1 MVATVSVAPVRHRWP
16 TSIRGAIRLQERL
29 RDRLRLTGGPR
40 RVAVVAGADIS
51 YDLLTGRLHAA
62 VLNYSFPSLQR
73 LETALIRAPICFPYV
88 PGLLSFREAPALVQA
103 FGRLSIRPDLL
114 ICDGQGIAH
123 PRGIGL
129 ASHLGLLLDLPT
141 IGCAKSR
148 LIGTHRA
155 PAERRGAIA
164 PLYHGRRRIGT
175 VVRSRR
181 GVRPLYVS
189 PGHRIGIDAA
199 ARYVLACCIGY
210 RLPEPLR
217 QADLTVGAARRGL
230 PLRTSGCGARR
241 PPSL

>member
-1 MVATVSVAPVRHRWP
+1 MVATVSDTPVRHRWP
-16 TSIRGAIRLQERL
+16 TSIRRAIKLQERL

-40 RVAVVAGADIS
+40 RVTVVAGADIS
-51 YDLLTGRLHAA
+51 YDLHAGRLYAA
-62 VLNYSFPSLQR
+62 VLNYSFPDLRR
-73 LETALIRAPICFPYV
+73 LEIALVRAPIGFPYV

-103 FGRLSIRPDLL
+103 FSRLNIRPDLL

-123 PRGIGL
+123 PRGMGL

-148 LIGTHRA
+148 LIGTHRP
-155 PAERRGAIA
+155 PADRRGAIA

-175 VVRSRR
+175 VLRSRR

-189 PGHRIGIDAA
+189 PGHRIGVAA
-199 ARYVLACCIGY
+199 ATRYVLACCIGY
-210 RLPEPLR
+210 RLPEPVR

-230 PLRTSGCGARR
+230 PPEPGSSAGW
-241 PPSL
+241 PPPL